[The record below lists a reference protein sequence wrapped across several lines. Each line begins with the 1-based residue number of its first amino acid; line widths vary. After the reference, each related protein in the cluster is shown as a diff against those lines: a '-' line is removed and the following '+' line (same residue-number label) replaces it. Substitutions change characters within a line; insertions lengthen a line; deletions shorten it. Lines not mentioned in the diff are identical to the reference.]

1 MFFKILVAKIIPCQS
16 FFTDRY
22 PAFILNWLPIVL
34 HYSQC
39 CIKTFLGISLVFLKL
54 RIAYF
59 SDNPKFPIIVAES
72 PKIFDV

>member
-16 FFTDRY
+16 FFTADRY

-39 CIKTFLGISLVFLKL
+39 LIQTFFGHIARFLEVK
-54 RIAYF
+54 
-59 SDNPKFPIIVAES
+59 DW
-72 PKIFDV
+72 IF